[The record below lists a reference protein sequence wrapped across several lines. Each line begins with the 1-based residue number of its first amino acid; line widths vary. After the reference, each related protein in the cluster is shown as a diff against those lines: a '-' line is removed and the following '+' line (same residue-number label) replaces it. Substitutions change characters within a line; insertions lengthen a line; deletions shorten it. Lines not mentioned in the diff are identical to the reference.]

1 MTPRKIML
9 LGEIGVGKSSIAR
22 RLIFDHFDT
31 DYKPT
36 LGVDVYT
43 YEIEPEP
50 GSGEEGVRF
59 IIWDTD
65 GNFGDSIM
73 SLVYIKQAAAA
84 FVVGDLTR
92 RATLEAM
99 VQTGNS
105 FLEAMPGRFCGF
117 LLNKADLPDAAKAL
131 PPELENSAIPAIRT
145 SAKTGENVRAA
156 FVSAADAIRRRGY

>member
-22 RLIFDHFDT
+22 RLVFDSFDT

-43 YEIEPEP
+43 YEIEPAP
-50 GSGEEGVRF
+50 GEKGMRF

-73 SLVYIKQAAAA
+73 SLIYIKQAAAA

-99 VQTGNS
+99 VHTGNS
-105 FLEAMPGRFCGF
+105 FLEAMPGRYCGF
-117 LLNKADLPDAAKAL
+117 LLNKSDMPDAAIAL
-131 PPELENSAIPAIRT
+131 PPELEQSPIPAIRT
-145 SAKTGENVRAA
+145 SAKSGENVREA
-156 FVSAADAIRRRGY
+156 FVSAAEAIHRRGY